1 MQRLPK
7 YGCSELRDY
16 LATYDS
22 NLAAMAPGWEQ
33 DRDRFGERPVGAQG
47 DLGRGPPGDRQSADA
62 GRGKPTGPPHSDEDE
77 TRNRDYSSRRW
88 EERRKHREQTVTLLN
103 ELPKY
108 CTNDEESAWL
118 YTLVEMAHTSTADA
132 QLPFYQPLTL
142 QREML

>member
-7 YGCSELRDY
+7 YGYSELRGY

-62 GRGKPTGPPHSDEDE
+62 GRGKSTGLPHSGGNE
-77 TRNRDYSSRRW
+77 TRKRDYSSCRW
-88 EERRKHREQTVTLLN
+88 EERRKHREQTVNLLN
-103 ELPKY
+103 ELPEY
-108 CTNDEESAWL
+108 CTDDEESARL
-118 YTLVEMAHTSTADA
+118 CTLLEVAHASPEDASYHSTS
-132 QLPFYQPLTL
+132 
-142 QREML
+142 R